1 MRLSRTRNR
10 RRGSSID
17 VTPLLDAAFILII
30 FLLVTTAFKTE
41 NNAFDL
47 ELPTASSNEVVVRPN
62 ACVIEIDAE
71 GKLAL
76 SIRGTGESTAPESIT
91 QQKLAERLDPI
102 LKEDPGI
109 AIQFRVDEGT
119 PYRVLIQAMDAAQ
132 RAGARNIQ
140 LPFNP
145 PNEP

>member
-76 SIRGTGESTAPESIT
+76 SIRGTG
-91 QQKLAERLDPI
+91 
-102 LKEDPGI
+102 
-109 AIQFRVDEGT
+109 
-119 PYRVLIQAMDAAQ
+119 
-132 RAGARNIQ
+132 
-140 LPFNP
+140 
-145 PNEP
+145 